1 MSNYHNS
8 LKDIKERIDKGEDV
22 KNRLEYNPDFKMLNY
37 QKYIPIK
44 IEKKIEI
51 PVVDMHKIIQF
62 STLGK
67 KLGKSTKEIKTKNID
82 LPFITSQSYEYKK
95 YDYKNPYGI
104 IKNMAYNEAYI
115 NERFDKKKYL
125 LENQLHSDSLPQI
138 ETYDN
143 IVKDK
148 FERIK
153 STRQKRNEIIAKKQI
168 DGLLDYREIKRKKIE
183 DDINNKWEK
192 LIEKLDNEKE
202 NSYL

>member
-1 MSNYHNS
+1 
-8 LKDIKERIDKGEDV
+8 
-22 KNRLEYNPDFKMLNY
+22 
-37 QKYIPIK
+37 
-44 IEKKIEI
+44 
-51 PVVDMHKIIQF
+51 
-62 STLGK
+62 
-67 KLGKSTKEIKTKNID
+67 
-82 LPFITSQSYEYKK
+82 
-95 YDYKNPYGI
+95 
-104 IKNMAYNEAYI
+104 MAYNEAYI

>member
-67 KLGKSTKEIKTKNID
+67 KLGKSTKEIK
-82 LPFITSQSYEYKK
+82 
-95 YDYKNPYGI
+95 
-104 IKNMAYNEAYI
+104 
-115 NERFDKKKYL
+115 
-125 LENQLHSDSLPQI
+125 
-138 ETYDN
+138 
-143 IVKDK
+143 
-148 FERIK
+148 
-153 STRQKRNEIIAKKQI
+153 
-168 DGLLDYREIKRKKIE
+168 KKI
-183 DDINNKWEK
+183 
-192 LIEKLDNEKE
+192 LIPHL
-202 NSYL
+202 

>member
-1 MSNYHNS
+1 MKHI
-8 LKDIKERIDKGEDV
+8 LMKDLIR
-22 KNRLEYNPDFKMLNY
+22 KNIY
-37 QKYIPIK
+37 QKINYI
-44 IEKKIEI
+44 
-51 PVVDMHKIIQF
+51 
-62 STLGK
+62 L
-67 KLGKSTKEIKTKNID
+67 
-82 LPFITSQSYEYKK
+82 
-95 YDYKNPYGI
+95 
-104 IKNMAYNEAYI
+104 
-115 NERFDKKKYL
+115 
-125 LENQLHSDSLPQI
+125 DSLPQI

-153 STRQKRNEIIAKKQI
+153 STRQRRNEIIAKKQI

>member
-62 STLGK
+62 SKLGK
-67 KLGKSTKEIKTKNID
+67 KLGQSTKEIKKKNID
-82 LPFITSQSYEYKK
+82 LPFITSQSYEEKK

-104 IKNMAYNEAYI
+104 VKNLAYNEAYI
-115 NERFDKKKYL
+115 NEKFDRKKYL
-125 LENQLHSDSLPQI
+125 FENKLHTESLPQI

-143 IVKDK
+143 IVKNK

-153 STRQKRNEIIAKKQI
+153 STRQLRNEAIAEKQI
-168 DGLLDYREIKRKKIE
+168 HSLLDIREIKRKKIE
-183 DDINNKWEK
+183 NDISGKWEK
-192 LIEKLDNEKE
+192 LLEKLNNEGEK
-202 NSYL
+202 SYL

>member
-62 STLGK
+62 SKLGK
-67 KLGKSTKEIKTKNID
+67 KLGQSTKEIKKKNID
-82 LPFITSQSYEYKK
+82 LPFITSQSYEEKK

-104 IKNMAYNEAYI
+104 VKNLAYNEAYI

-125 LENQLHSDSLPQI
+125 LENKLHSDSLPQI

-143 IVKDK
+143 IVRDK
-148 FERIK
+148 YERIK
-153 STRQKRNEIIAKKQI
+153 STRQRRNEVISKKQI
-168 DGLLDYREIKRKKIE
+168 HGLLDNREIRRQKIE
-183 DDINNKWEK
+183 DDINGKWVKLMEK
-192 LIEKLDNEKE
+192 LNNEEDK
-202 NSYL
+202 SYL

>member
-1 MSNYHNS
+1 
-8 LKDIKERIDKGEDV
+8 
-22 KNRLEYNPDFKMLNY
+22 
-37 QKYIPIK
+37 
-44 IEKKIEI
+44 
-51 PVVDMHKIIQF
+51 
-62 STLGK
+62 
-67 KLGKSTKEIKTKNID
+67 
-82 LPFITSQSYEYKK
+82 
-95 YDYKNPYGI
+95 
-104 IKNMAYNEAYI
+104 MAYNEAYI

-153 STRQKRNEIIAKKQI
+153 STRQRRNEIIAKKQI
-168 DGLLDYREIKRKKIE
+168 DDLLDYREIKRKKIE